1 MGAHALGKATLE
13 NSGYSGAFTEN
24 EENFFDNQYYKNMV
38 SKHMVFKNEVISFET
53 FESHVVGVLCSAL
66 TCVIQ
71 PNFPEAPEDREFQFN
86 LFNIVVWTP
95 TRKLLFFFY
104 S

>member
-38 SKHMVFKNEVISFET
+38 SKHMVFKNEVISFE
-53 FESHVVGVLCSAL
+53 SNVLSFLCFAL
-66 TCVIQ
+66 TCVS
-71 PNFPEAPEDREFQFN
+71 NHTAEF
-86 LFNIVVWTP
+86 
-95 TRKLLFFFY
+95 